1 MELKNKIQWKKWF
14 RKGYDVHGYHSAE
27 VNGNLSKTDAGYT
40 RSKMKNFLNK
50 LIYND

>member
-14 RKGYDVHGYHSAE
+14 RKGYDGHGYYSSE
-27 VNGNLSKTDAGYT
+27 VNGCLAKHDAEYT
-40 RSKMKNFLNK
+40 RSRLKNYLNK